1 MLDMLPLEVYPFTRY
16 TYNQPSITWTL
27 ISQSVL
33 LYQRMQFKLISY
45 FYLHFKS
52 CYPKLLISQSKLSG
66 TRKFTL
72 RYQLFGMNFDFKI
85 SIVDCFSFPLVIEET
100 VSHSNIV
107 ISEIQHMTK
116 TTESVTDARLFQKK
130 TLKPLGMWYLSETVF
145 TKCPNISSSL
155 GSVFLK
161 NANHNFS
168 YIPINF

>member
-1 MLDMLPLEVYPFTRY
+1 
-16 TYNQPSITWTL
+16 
-27 ISQSVL
+27 
-33 LYQRMQFKLISY
+33 
-45 FYLHFKS
+45 
-52 CYPKLLISQSKLSG
+52 
-66 TRKFTL
+66 
-72 RYQLFGMNFDFKI
+72 MNFDFKI